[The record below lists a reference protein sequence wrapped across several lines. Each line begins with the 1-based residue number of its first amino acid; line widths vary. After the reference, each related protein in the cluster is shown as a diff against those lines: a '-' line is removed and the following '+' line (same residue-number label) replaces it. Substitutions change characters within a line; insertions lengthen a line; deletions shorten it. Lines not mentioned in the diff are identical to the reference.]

1 MTLRNFPIFLLGL
14 ALSLSACEVKQ
25 KPKIDIQAP
34 STQPAISIPKP
45 IPLPEP
51 EDIQPLTSQEQS
63 YTIATLLP
71 LSGQSA
77 NLGRQIS
84 QGIET
89 AFYRYGRN
97 HQKIR
102 FYDTQGR
109 RFAAIQAGKKAFS
122 DGADVI
128 IGPLFSHSAAAIIP
142 LAQEQQVPLI
152 TFSNNNALLEQTAK
166 ENQNSSVHILGI
178 TPKEELRQLIE
189 VSTLSGLQNFALIAP
204 NDSYGQQ
211 IQQDMQEIVSE
222 NFANFARSMLYDP
235 ANVDFSEQ
243 IQQLSDYHE
252 RRNAY
257 KQEMRR
263 LENSGITSKREREK
277 LLGYKETFGSV
288 PFDAVI
294 LITYDDNSLRTL
306 AAQLEYYE
314 VEPETVQYMGL
325 RQWQNFRD
333 LHLEP
338 SLRGSWFVGLDQKR
352 AALFEQ
358 LHQQLYQEPTTF
370 FTALGFDTVTMLTHF
385 NATQASPIPIALQQR
400 QGIIGATG
408 AYRLENDGTV
418 SRKMSL
424 FEVTPKGVEV
434 RLNAEESWR

>member
-25 KPKIDIQAP
+25 KSRIDIQAP
-34 STQPAISIPKP
+34 STQPNLNIPKP
-45 IPLPEP
+45 KPLPKQEETEP
-51 EDIQPLTSQEQS
+51 LASQKKI
-63 YTIATLLP
+63 YTIAALLP

-77 NLGRQIS
+77 NLGRQVS
-84 QGIET
+84 QGAET

-109 RFAAIQAGKKAFS
+109 RFTAIQAGKEALS

-128 IGPLFSHSAAAIIP
+128 IGPLFSHSAAAVIP
-142 LAQEQQVPLI
+142 LAQEQRVPMI
-152 TFSNNNALLEQTAK
+152 TFSNNNALLEQAD
-166 ENQNSSVHILGI
+166 QDSSVYILGI

-189 VSTLSGLQNFALIAP
+189 ASTLSGLQNFALIAP
-204 NDSYGQQ
+204 NDRYGQQ
-211 IQQDMQEIVSE
+211 IQQDMQEILAESS
-222 NFANFARSMLYDP
+222 ANFARSMLYDP
-235 ANVDFSEQ
+235 TNIDFSEQ
-243 IQQLSDYHE
+243 IQQISDYHE

-257 KQEMRR
+257 KQEMLR
-263 LENSGITSKREREK
+263 LKSSGVTSNKARKE
-277 LLGYKETFGSV
+277 LLGYKETFGSA

-314 VEPETVQYMGL
+314 IEPETVQYMGL

-338 SLRGSWFVGLDQKR
+338 SLRGSWFVGPDQKR
-352 AALFEQ
+352 ADLFEQ
-358 LHQQLYQEPTTF
+358 LHQRLYQDPATF
-370 FTALGFDTVTMLTHF
+370 FTALGFDTVTMLAHF
-385 NATQASPIPIALQQR
+385 NADQASPIPLALQQR